1 MTIRCRYKVK
11 KPGLTLSVV
20 TKIEQMYPS
29 SNLRC
34 YFDEMTYQDVDQNEM
49 SLIIIEQEH
58 IKNDFERY

>member
-1 MTIRCRYKVK
+1 MTIRCRYKIK
-11 KPGLTLSVV
+11 KPGLTLSGV

-34 YFDEMTYQDVDQNEM
+34 YFDETTYKDVDQNEM
-49 SLIIIEQEH
+49 SLIIIEQED

>member
-11 KPGLTLSVV
+11 KPGLTLSGV

-34 YFDEMTYQDVDQNEM
+34 YFDDTIYQDVDQNEM
-49 SLIIIEQEH
+49 SLIIIEKED
-58 IKNDFERY
+58 IKNDFERH

>member
-11 KPGLTLSVV
+11 KQGLTLSGV

-34 YFDEMTYQDVDQNEM
+34 YFDETTYKDIDQNEM
-49 SLIIIEQEH
+49 ALIIIEQED